1 MTFLTFSL
9 NLEHTFLPT
18 VFIKPTDLLIHSFNI
33 YHAEAFS
40 RFTLWASNFLIIN
53 NKQVLHIS
61 EI

>member
-1 MTFLTFSL
+1 M
-9 NLEHTFLPT
+9 

-33 YHAEAFS
+33 YHVEAFS